1 MSLHKAIEKITE
13 ADLQELIEQKVG
25 EGKTLDYKKT
35 LNVDNDH
42 TKDEFRR
49 DITSFANA
57 SGGDLIY
64 GMKEKADEP
73 GIPEELCGFEIQN
86 IEARK
91 NQLTQ
96 ILDAHIRP
104 RVPNVVMKEILLS
117 NGNYA
122 FIVRIPQSYNKPHQV
137 VIQEDKR
144 KGDFQF
150 WIRRESNKAQ
160 IAVDELRIAFTLGE
174 TLREKIRS
182 FRMERLGNISSG
194 VTPTSLRKGVKI
206 ILHLIPIG
214 AFDYT
219 VKLQLPSRNNNL
231 QIYYRPLVGWD
242 TRPQPNFD
250 GLLAANEEQSYL
262 QIFRNGVIES
272 VYSYVTLDTGSQDLR
287 WGELQSLIE
296 EGLLNYVSIQKE
308 MGVQPPILIMLSLF
322 DVQGYKVQGCKQ
334 NELYWPDNPSLDR
347 NELILPEQVIE
358 QFEFDPKVVMNPI
371 FIQIWNA
378 GGLDA
383 DYSKR

>member
-35 LNVDNDH
+35 LNVENDH

-73 GIPEELCGFEIQN
+73 GVPEELCGFEIQN
-86 IEARK
+86 IEAKK

-104 RVPNVVMKEILLS
+104 RVPNVKIKEILLS

-160 IAVDELRIAFTLGE
+160 IDVDELRVAFTLGE
-174 TLREKIRS
+174 TLREKIRN

-194 VTPTSLRKGVKI
+194 ATPTPLRKGVKI

-214 AFDYT
+214 AFDYS
-219 VKLQLPSRNNNL
+219 VKLQLPSRNNDL
-231 QIYYRPLVGWD
+231 SRYAPLVD
-242 TRPQPNFD
+242 HETMPRPNFD
-250 GLLAANEEQSYL
+250 GLLAINEERSYL

-272 VYSYVTLDTGSQDLR
+272 VYSARPMDTERQDLR
-287 WGELQSLIE
+287 WGEFQPHIE
-296 EGLLNYVSIQKE
+296 KGLLKYVSIQQE
-308 MGVQPPILIMLSLF
+308 MGVQPPILIMLSLL
-322 DVQGYKVQGCKQ
+322 DVKGYKVK
-334 NELYWPDNPSLDR
+334 ETYWADNPRLDR

-358 QFEFDPKVVMNPI
+358 QFEFEPKAVMKPI
-371 FIQIWNA
+371 FTQIWNA
-378 GGLDA
+378 GGFDA
-383 DYSKR
+383 DYSGR

>member
-1 MSLHKAIEKITE
+1 MSLYKEIEKITKS
-13 ADLQELIEQKVG
+13 DLQELIEQKVG

-35 LNVDNDH
+35 LNIENDY

-64 GMKEKADEP
+64 GIKEKDDEP

-86 IEARK
+86 IEAKK

-104 RVPNVVMKEILLS
+104 RVPNIGMNEVLLS

-160 IAVDELRIAFTLGE
+160 IDVDELRIAFTLGE
-174 TLREKIRS
+174 TLREKIRN
-182 FRMERLGNISSG
+182 FRMERLGNIASE
-194 VTPTSLRKGVKI
+194 VTPTPLKKGVKI

-219 VKLQLPSRNNNL
+219 VKLQLPSRNNEL
-231 QIYYRPLVGWD
+231 SKYEPLVGHE
-242 TRPQPNFD
+242 TRPLPNFD
-250 GLLAANEEQSYL
+250 GLLAINEERSYL
-262 QIFRNGVIES
+262 QIFRNGE
-272 VYSYVTLDTGSQDLR
+272 
-287 WGELQSLIE
+287 
-296 EGLLNYVSIQKE
+296 
-308 MGVQPPILIMLSLF
+308 LSLF
-322 DVQGYKVQGCKQ
+322 TLLDQGVLKGKT
-334 NELYWPDNPSLDR
+334 
-347 NELILPEQVIE
+347 
-358 QFEFDPKVVMNPI
+358 
-371 FIQIWNA
+371 
-378 GGLDA
+378 
-383 DYSKR
+383 

>member
-35 LNVDNDH
+35 LNVENDH

-73 GIPEELCGFEIQN
+73 RIPEELCGFEIQN

-104 RVPNVVMKEILLS
+104 RVPNVKIKEILLS

-160 IAVDELRIAFTLGE
+160 IDVDELRVAFTLGE
-174 TLREKIRS
+174 TL
-182 FRMERLGNISSG
+182 
-194 VTPTSLRKGVKI
+194 
-206 ILHLIPIG
+206 
-214 AFDYT
+214 
-219 VKLQLPSRNNNL
+219 
-231 QIYYRPLVGWD
+231 
-242 TRPQPNFD
+242 
-250 GLLAANEEQSYL
+250 
-262 QIFRNGVIES
+262 
-272 VYSYVTLDTGSQDLR
+272 
-287 WGELQSLIE
+287 
-296 EGLLNYVSIQKE
+296 
-308 MGVQPPILIMLSLF
+308 
-322 DVQGYKVQGCKQ
+322 
-334 NELYWPDNPSLDR
+334 
-347 NELILPEQVIE
+347 
-358 QFEFDPKVVMNPI
+358 
-371 FIQIWNA
+371 
-378 GGLDA
+378 
-383 DYSKR
+383 